1 MFSLSFA
8 AARPSL
14 SSVYHNLPAG
24 ARGKPP
30 SAHSTAR
37 PGNHV
42 LIRAA
47 RPGKHRLIRPAPHR
61 SRGRPLPVPRIFAA
75 PRGTP
80 LFVRFSRA
88 AHDIAVSG
96 RSRPPC
102 KHIFPPPRGTTL
114 SVRFS
119 RAARGAAFPFLAL
132 RRPPRRKPRGFRV
145 CHVGFC
151 TCRGGVRRGGFRVC
165 RDAPKKQS
173 GARKIGL
180 RAVVTGFT
188 GASGKARRS
197 PRRSCRA
204 GYPGG
209 RHRRTRSRRGTARL
223 PL

>member
-42 LIRAA
+42 LIRATLPRESLSPFTRHRTVRGAA
-47 RPGKHRLIRPAPHR
+47 RYPSHAYL
-61 SRGRPLPVPRIFAA
+61 SL
-75 PRGTP
+75 
-80 LFVRFSRA
+80 RA
-88 AHDIAVSG
+88 AHRFSSVFHAPHTASPFRG
-96 RSRPPC
+96 GAAPPC
-102 KHIFPPPRGTTL
+102 KHIFPPPRHTIL

-119 RAARGAAFPFLAL
+119 RAARGAAFSFLAL

-145 CHVGFC
+145 CRGALPRHV
-151 TCRGGVRRGGFRVC
+151 FRAR